1 MIRLPVSTPSLL
13 YLQPTAVIITDGQR
27 SGKDGPLH
35 GEQSS
40 APVLEQPSVAAA
52 VSHTQS
58 GTHYIGITLSNELTR
73 GPPELVQ
80 HFRL

>member
-1 MIRLPVSTPSLL
+1 MIPVSTPSLL

-35 GEQSS
+35 GEQFS
-40 APVLEQPSVAAA
+40 ATVLDQPLVAAA

-58 GTHYIGITLSNELTR
+58 GIVHYIGMKLRVMI
-73 GPPELVQ
+73 
-80 HFRL
+80 